1 MTFQQRFRTG
11 RSMYDRRVNYE
22 LYMSAALSEARAAAA
37 AGEAADGAVAVLDE
51 AMVARAQ
58 AQVAATGDPT
68 AHAVMVVVREA
79 ARRLARA
86 DLRGVVVFT
95 AVEPCAM
102 CVGALLESDVD
113 RLVFAVPDAVRGAAG
128 SAIQLAS
135 GKLLPRRLDI
145 VSGIMQREAAEIRDA
160 ARPAFQAPA
169 ARA

>member
-1 MTFQQRFRTG
+1 MG
-11 RSMYDRRVNYE
+11 
-22 LYMSAALSEARAAAA
+22 AALSEARAAAA

-58 AQVAATGDPT
+58 AQVLASGDPT
-68 AHAVMVVVREA
+68 AHAVIVVIREA
-79 ARRLARA
+79 ARRLARP

-95 AVEPCAM
+95 AMEPCAM

-113 RLVFAVPDAVRGAAG
+113 RLVFAMPDAVSGAAG

-145 VSGIMQREAAEIRDA
+145 VSGIMQREAAEIQDGARA
-160 ARPAFQAPA
+160 AFRASA